1 MNYLNSQL
9 AGKYK
14 NVPFLVR
21 NESLKGGHNRV
32 PHKYPKTETQY
43 MESMGVVPFSA
54 TVSIFFSGV
63 NYKEDSLKFRQAISD
78 PSPGRLYL
86 PSYGVYDSIIALP
99 TDFLSD
105 QTNLGEISASV
116 TFETSIE
123 RPSPIESELTEQDVS
138 EQSESARRELQSQFA
153 KAFLEA
159 IYINNLSVALSDA
172 VALAEEAIKI
182 TGLLQDGR
190 EFLRKVDTQ
199 IRNAT
204 SYASLLL
211 NSGVPQGFLEII
223 GLSFP
228 GKIGIDIFKKLASV
242 GTILSNSMND
252 IKARINPKIST
263 VVPQTPESSEV
274 SFNINLWDD
283 NTVERKNRNQSRLTV
298 VNTFRLVG
306 LIGMLESAAQATY
319 TTTQEIDNVKEA
331 YELYYEELI
340 ENDTS
345 GVIIPKMKLLIDRL
359 KSFTDVVVAQKRQN
373 AFSVIE
379 VFFNQVISITQIAYV
394 LYGEYIQNEE
404 QLDYLA
410 GLIKGLNQSQVA
422 DRLQGTIKVVELG

>member
-1 MNYLNSQL
+1 MNYLNDQL

-14 NVPFLVR
+14 NVPFFVR
-21 NESLKGGHNRV
+21 NESLNSGHNRV
-32 PHKYPKTETQY
+32 VHKYPKTETQY

-54 TVSIFFSGV
+54 TVTIFFSGA

-78 PSPGRLYL
+78 PSSGRLYL
-86 PSYGVYDSIIALP
+86 PTYGVYDSIIALP
-99 TDFLSD
+99 TAFVSD
-105 QTNLGEISASV
+105 QTNLGEISAAV
-116 TFETSIE
+116 TFQTSIE
-123 RPSPIESELTEQDVS
+123 RPSPVESELTEQDVS
-138 EQSESARRELQSQFA
+138 EQSEIARQELQAQFA
-153 KAFLEA
+153 EAFPEA
-159 IYINNLSVALSDA
+159 IYINNLTVALEDA
-172 VALAEEAIKI
+172 IGLVEETIDI

-190 EFLRKVDTQ
+190 EFLRKIDTQ
-199 IRNAT
+199 IRNAS

-211 NSGVPQGFLEII
+211 NSGTPQGFLEIV

-228 GKIGIDIFKKLASV
+228 GRTGINIFKRLASV
-242 GTILSNSMND
+242 GTLLSNSMND
-252 IKARINPKIST
+252 VKARIIPKQST

-283 NTVERKNRNQSRLTV
+283 NTIERQNRNKSRLTV
-298 VNTFRLVG
+298 INTFRLVG
-306 LIGMLESAAQATY
+306 LIGLLESASQATY
-319 TTTQEIDNVKEA
+319 TTTQEIDNIKET

-345 GVIIPKMKLLIDRL
+345 GVIIPKMKLLIDKV

-373 AFSVIE
+373 AFGVID

-394 LYGEYIQNEE
+394 LYGEYIQNED
-404 QLDYLA
+404 QLDSLA
-410 GLIKGLNQSQVA
+410 SLIKGLNQSQVA